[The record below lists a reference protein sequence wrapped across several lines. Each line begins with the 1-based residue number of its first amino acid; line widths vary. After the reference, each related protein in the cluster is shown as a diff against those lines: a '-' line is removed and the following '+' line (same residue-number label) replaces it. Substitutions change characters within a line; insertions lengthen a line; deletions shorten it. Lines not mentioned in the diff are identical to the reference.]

1 MKVVIADDDPI
12 VIQMLGAGLRKR
24 GFEVTAAF
32 DAMQAVMATMKN
44 VPDAVVMDI
53 NMPGGTGIEA
63 LRRIRNSTK
72 TSGVPVVAITG
83 SASEEVRKHAL
94 ELGAAELLA
103 KPIDVDAL
111 ADLLT
116 QLTA

>member
-24 GFEVTAAF
+24 GFDVTTAF
-32 DAMQAVMATMKN
+32 DAMQAVMVTIRA

-63 LRRIRNSTK
+63 LRRIRSSTK

-83 SASEEVRKHAL
+83 SATPEVREHAI
-94 ELGAAELLA
+94 ELGAADVLE

-111 ADLLT
+111 ADLLKT
-116 QLTA
+116 LTA